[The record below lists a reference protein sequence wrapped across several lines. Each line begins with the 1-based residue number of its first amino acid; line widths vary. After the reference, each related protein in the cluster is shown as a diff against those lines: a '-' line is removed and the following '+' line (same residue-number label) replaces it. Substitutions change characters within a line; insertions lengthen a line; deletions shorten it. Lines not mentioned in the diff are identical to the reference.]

1 MSRTHLLSV
10 VLGGVLT
17 ASISAQPPD
26 RQDPVAVARAGL
38 TAAQQNDFGTLMVIG
53 SSWARQMAQL
63 EVAPETIGHR
73 LAQEV
78 ITGHPIERERTWMDD
93 IVDGWNGATGQVRYR
108 TGSVSHGYSVQ
119 EVQECVIEIG
129 AIGRD
134 TAVAVVQ
141 RENRQWGYHGV
152 DRIPTPVFQTL
163 STAPTLVEEQ
173 FTPLGS
179 APPSGAVPPAPAANA
194 PVPAFTPPPAA
205 ASVATCPACGGAG
218 STMCMA
224 CGGDGYRS
232 SLSNDPCGAC
242 NGQVLQTCRLCGGTG
257 QSR

>member
-17 ASISAQPPD
+17 ASISAQPLD

-38 TAAQQNDFGTLMVIG
+38 TAAQQDDFRTLIVIG
-53 SSWARQMAQL
+53 SSWARRQMAL
-63 EVAPETIGHR
+63 IEPETTARR

-108 TGSVSHGYSVQ
+108 TGSVSRGYSVQ

-163 STAPTLVEEQ
+163 STVPTLVEEQ

-179 APPSGAVPPAPAANA
+179 APPGGAVPPAPAANA
-194 PVPAFTPPPAA
+194 PVPVFTPPPA

-242 NGQVLQTCRLCGGTG
+242 GGQVLQTCRLCGGTG
-257 QSR
+257 QPR